1 MSLSRRNLLKTAGG
15 GSLVSLMPGL
25 NVAFG
30 DDAAQGNQILVFL
43 FLRFGMDG
51 LSLVAPSDTAAY
63 RDARPTIAVP
73 TSGFGAGLHLG
84 DHEGV
89 PFFMHPAAIQLY
101 YMFKNKSLA
110 VIHASG
116 VPTENRSHFET
127 QEMVTRGI
135 ADNEL
140 VQPQGW
146 LARHL
151 LTRSEARGDFDA
163 VSDGQG
169 VTSTLDGLGG
179 SLSFENLANLG
190 GSLYGNYAAAI
201 EAMHTGTND
210 LDLSVQKAVR
220 VAQIVR
226 ERTMSL
232 PPVIGQGNYTYGP
245 LSSRLRPLAQVLK
258 LDVGV
263 QIATADFIG
272 WDHHEYQSNAFPR
285 QAQELGDALFAF
297 TDDLGAMANR
307 VTIVMMTEFGRRVRE
322 NTNNGTDHG
331 AGSVML
337 VQGAGVNG
345 GKFYG
350 QWPGLTPSVLNAGD
364 LPVVTDYRRVLG
376 ELLVTRQ
383 GQTKM
388 DQVFPGVNLAQLGV
402 FSQA

>member
-1 MSLSRRNLLKTAGG
+1 MTLSRRTLLKTTAG

-30 DDAAQGNQILVFL
+30 ADVASGNQILVFL

-51 LSLVAPSDTAAY
+51 LSLVAPSDTGAY

-73 TSGFGAGLHLG
+73 AAGPGAGLHLG
-84 DHEGV
+84 EHEGTS
-89 PFFMHPAAIQLY
+89 FFMHPAAIQLY
-101 YMFKNKSLA
+101 YMFRNKSLA

-116 VPTENRSHFET
+116 VRTGNRSHFET
-127 QEMVTRGI
+127 QEMVTRGL
-135 ADNEL
+135 ADNEQSL
-140 VQPQGW
+140 QSGW

-151 LTRSEARGDFDA
+151 LARSSERGDFDA

-169 VTSTLDGLGG
+169 VTTVLDGLGG
-179 SLSFENLANLG
+179 SLSFANLANLG
-190 GSLYGNYAAAI
+190 SSLYGNYAAAI
-201 EAMHTGTND
+201 GAMHAGTSE
-210 LDLSVQKAVR
+210 LDLSVQKAMRAAQVVR
-220 VAQIVR
+220 D
-226 ERTMSL
+226 RTMSL
-232 PPVIGQGNYTYGP
+232 PPVYGQGNYTFGP

-272 WDHHEYQSNAFPR
+272 WDHHEYQINDFPR
-285 QAQELGDALFAF
+285 QARELGDALFAF
-297 TDDLGAMANR
+297 TDDLGPIADR

-322 NTNNGTDHG
+322 NANNGTDHG

-350 QWPGLTPSVLNAGD
+350 QWPGLTPSVLDAGD

-376 ELLVTRQ
+376 ELLIKRHAQ
-383 GQTKM
+383 SKL
-388 DQVFPGVNLAQLGV
+388 DQVFPGVNLAPLGV